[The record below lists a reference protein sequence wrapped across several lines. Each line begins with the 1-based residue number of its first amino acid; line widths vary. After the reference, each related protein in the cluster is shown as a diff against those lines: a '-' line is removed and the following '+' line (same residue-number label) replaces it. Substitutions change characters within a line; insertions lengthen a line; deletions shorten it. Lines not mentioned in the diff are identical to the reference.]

1 MDRRIWLGLSGG
13 EEFHQGGGR
22 SRFGSRERGAGHPGV
37 ERPRG
42 ARGKSRE
49 AAGTLRGVGGVRS
62 GAGAGLPSDRRL
74 PPAGF
79 LTEPCCARLSWH
91 RLFERQV
98 LDFQSVGRSG
108 RYKAH

>member
-49 AAGTLRGVGGVRS
+49 AAGTLRGVGGGPIWGGG
-62 GAGAGLPSDRRL
+62 GAAFGPQAPSR
-74 PPAGF
+74 GF
-79 LTEPCCARLSWH
+79 PH
-91 RLFERQV
+91 RALLRAALLAPTV
-98 LDFQSVGRSG
+98 
-108 RYKAH
+108 